1 MVSHPIDCITDFD
14 SIQTP
19 LIYNIRYEAS
29 EREMKKG
36 FVLKRKTL
44 LIEWKKEWK
53 RRMKRFKKRSKK
65 YCPSP

>member
-1 MVSHPIDCITDFD
+1 
-14 SIQTP
+14 
-19 LIYNIRYEAS
+19 
-29 EREMKKG
+29 MKKG

>member
-1 MVSHPIDCITDFD
+1 MRVPGNE
-14 SIQTP
+14 TP
-19 LIYNIRYEAS
+19 LYSLERYDAS
-29 EREMKKG
+29 ERERRKG

-44 LIEWKKEWK
+44 LIEWKREWK

>member
-1 MVSHPIDCITDFD
+1 MPFDFFE
-14 SIQTP
+14 
-19 LIYNIRYEAS
+19 RYDAS
-29 EREMKKG
+29 ERERRKG